1 MQLLQHLDLLELI
14 GHLPVNLL
22 PHHRLNDNH
31 RLENCLTGINSL
43 FWTNIAR
50 FWNQARAWLWQSTT
64 GEPCLGVEYLRHR
77 QARSCAAE
85 TPPMDILAQE
95 CTELY
100 SKRVYPWHFPDY
112 RNVSRPRQMVG
123 GASAAGEGRRR
134 MKLNLWVSA
143 TSGNI
148 NRNVNRKMIESLQT
162 GSEWELTESRDEDD
176 KNLNYLKTL
185 LVLDP
190 QNLKMHSM
198 LPYALGNCQS
208 VHFCCF
214 CLNYLV
220 GAKVNVPFLFIYLS
234 ALKFSLWLLTMK
246 SFNLGLGIEGLLVK
260 WRIFM

>member
-1 MQLLQHLDLLELI
+1 M
-14 GHLPVNLL
+14 
-22 PHHRLNDNH
+22 
-31 RLENCLTGINSL
+31 
-43 FWTNIAR
+43 
-50 FWNQARAWLWQSTT
+50 
-64 GEPCLGVEYLRHR
+64 
-77 QARSCAAE
+77 
-85 TPPMDILAQE
+85 
-95 CTELY
+95 LY

-134 MKLNLWVSA
+134 LKLNLWVSA

-176 KNLNYLKTL
+176 KNLKLSENSPCLRS
-185 LVLDP
+185 P
-190 QNLKMHSM
+190 ESHIKMHSM
-198 LPYALGNCQS
+198 LPYALGKCQS

-220 GAKVNVPFLFIYLS
+220 GAKVKVPFLFIYLF

>member
-1 MQLLQHLDLLELI
+1 MAQKHILSPILPQTPESCDQTQYPMQLLHHLDLLELI

-22 PHHRLNDNH
+22 PHQRLNDNH

-134 MKLNLWVSA
+134 RGWNWICGWVRLLA
-143 TSGNI
+143 T
-148 NRNVNRKMIESLQT
+148 
-162 GSEWELTESRDEDD
+162 
-176 KNLNYLKTL
+176 
-185 LVLDP
+185 
-190 QNLKMHSM
+190 
-198 LPYALGNCQS
+198 
-208 VHFCCF
+208 
-214 CLNYLV
+214 
-220 GAKVNVPFLFIYLS
+220 
-234 ALKFSLWLLTMK
+234 
-246 SFNLGLGIEGLLVK
+246 
-260 WRIFM
+260 